1 MDPLHLQLCHH
12 LPHPDQLA
20 ILLQVTLFV
29 NRIASD
35 EPKQTRHVPALLDLV
50 HFRGSWAESNQRYL
64 SSWAESKGQTFTALR
79 CQSPVGVTPRSFL
92 PKVWVTP
99 PGINDS
105 LMRMFVPANVAINVS
120 IIIIA
125 RVHSCT
131 PHRHIVENEE
141 PCRMK
146 SKVSSSMQGSNE
158 ASVHPVV
165 DSK

>member
-1 MDPLHLQLCHH
+1 MTPLCACLFRQCCH
-12 LPHPDQLA
+12 QCKY
-20 ILLQVTLFV
+20 IV
-29 NRIASD
+29 
-35 EPKQTRHVPALLDLV
+35 
-50 HFRGSWAESNQRYL
+50 
-64 SSWAESKGQTFTALR
+64 
-79 CQSPVGVTPRSFL
+79 
-92 PKVWVTP
+92 
-99 PGINDS
+99 
-105 LMRMFVPANVAINVS
+105 
-120 IIIIA
+120 A